1 MTTRKQITS
10 WVLGVLLPAAA
21 LGAAGCVDTELQG
34 VIIEDDVR
42 DPALMLPLVRGINS
56 ELQDNMRDFDE
67 GVWWITGSA
76 TDEFNNDGTASA
88 TEEIF
93 EYGNYDARPG
103 DFPWVQILE
112 AAWAGYYGI
121 SILEDVFGAEAD
133 ANPLTA
139 QAWIISGWAERMFG
153 EIFCEGIYT
162 FEPGAGPLIGP
173 NDHMDAGQV
182 VPIDSA
188 FRRSLNAM
196 QHALAVAEA
205 ARAANAPV
213 PDGDVRIF
221 GLDNL
226 VYKAHGGIAQ
236 AAALL
241 GDWNLAVEHASQVP
255 DDFIAYS
262 HADPEVEGNAWH
274 ATSFQNDDFTLW
286 NTPVHRQWPDDPR
299 APWIK
304 CGDFRDGDDVLT
316 HGPASSIINTGLC
329 NGIPGKNGEFR
340 AESNT
345 MPLYASLKSM
355 DDQVSRP
362 GGELEHDADFP
373 MVRGT
378 EMRLIRAEAALVAG
392 NLAAFKTQIDA
403 ARAVYDLPP
412 IPMPTSAGALEYPNA
427 EDDAWSI
434 LDRERYLTLHL
445 EGRRLA
451 DMRRWE
457 HPYISEGHMVNTRV
471 LEENG
476 SHRPAYCLPIAD
488 IECDANSS
496 LTCSTLT
503 GG

>member
-1 MTTRKQITS
+1 MMTTRQIAS
-10 WVLGVLLPAAA
+10 RVLGIAA
-21 LGAAGCVDTELQG
+21 LTTAIVGAGCVDTELQG

-56 ELQDNMRDFDE
+56 ELQDNMRDFEE

-76 TDEFNNDGTASA
+76 TDEFNNDGTATA
-88 TEEIF
+88 TEEIW
-93 EYGNYDARPG
+93 EYGNYDERPG
-103 DFPWVQILE
+103 DFPWVQVLE
-112 AAWAGYYGI
+112 AAWSAYYGI
-121 SILEDVFGAEAD
+121 SILEEVLEDAD
-133 ANPLTA
+133 SDPLTA
-139 QAWIISGWAERMFG
+139 QAWIIAGWAERMFG
-153 EIFCEGIYT
+153 EIFCEGVYT

-173 NDHMDAGQV
+173 NDHLDGSRT

-196 QHALAVAEA
+196 QNALRVAEA
-205 ARAANAPV
+205 ARAGNAAV

-241 GDWNLAVEHASQVP
+241 GDWALAVEHASQVP

-274 ATSFQNDDFTLW
+274 AVSFQNDDFTLW
-286 NTPVHRQWPDDPR
+286 NTPLHRQWPDDPR

-304 CGDFRDGDDVLT
+304 CGDFRNGDAVMT
-316 HGPASSIINTGLC
+316 HGSASSIINTGLC
-329 NGIPGKNGEFR
+329 SDIPGKNGEFR

-345 MPLYASLKSM
+345 MPLYGSMKSM
-355 DDQVSRP
+355 DDVVSRP
-362 GGELEHDADFP
+362 GGEQEHDADFP

-392 NLAAFKTQIDA
+392 NLGEFKAQIDA
-403 ARAVYDLPP
+403 ARAVYNLPP
-412 IPMPTSAGALEYPNA
+412 IPMPASAGALEYPNA

-451 DMRRWE
+451 DMRRWQ
-457 HPYISEGHMVNTRV
+457 HPYISEGHMINTRV

-476 SHRPAYCLPIAD
+476 AHRPNYCLPVAD
-488 IECDANSS
+488 IECDANSG
-496 LTCSTLT
+496 LFCQTLT